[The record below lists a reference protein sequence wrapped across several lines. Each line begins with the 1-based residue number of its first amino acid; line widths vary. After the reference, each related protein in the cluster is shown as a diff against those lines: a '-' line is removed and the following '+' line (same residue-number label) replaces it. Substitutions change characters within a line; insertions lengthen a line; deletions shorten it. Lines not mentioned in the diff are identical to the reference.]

1 VTPHN
6 ATTTAPVAARRTNS
20 LVVAC
25 YRWMRTGVHVLA
37 GVSTT
42 LLVFP
47 LVSDGTRRSLVKRW
61 STRLLR
67 ILAVE
72 LRLEGDIGA
81 HRGNVMVVANHIS
94 WLDIFVLNAAHPV
107 RFVAKSEIAK
117 WPVLSQMVRGAGTL
131 FIERGRP
138 RDVVNVNHR
147 MAQLLAQGSI
157 VAVFPVGT
165 TSYGNELLPFK
176 GALLQPIVEAAGHVQ
191 PVAIRYRTPEGNLSF
206 APEYVGDTSFAASFW
221 RVCGERALTVELI
234 ARPALH
240 ARDRHRRDVARAAES
255 SIRMVLVEPASA
267 TVSDTASDREVALR

>member
-1 VTPHN
+1 
-6 ATTTAPVAARRTNS
+6 
-20 LVVAC
+20 
-25 YRWMRTGVHVLA
+25 MRTGVHVLA

-42 LLVFP
+42 LFVFP

-67 ILAVE
+67 ILAVD

-138 RDVVNVNHR
+138 RDVVSVNHR

-157 VAVFPVGT
+157 VAVFPEGT

-191 PVAIRYRTPEGNLSF
+191 PVAIRYRTPDGNLSF

-221 RVCGERALTVELI
+221 RVCCERALTVELI
-234 ARPALH
+234 ARPPLH
-240 ARDRHRRDVARAAES
+240 ARGRHRRDVARAAES
-255 SIRMVLVEPASA
+255 SIRMALVEPASA
-267 TVSDTASDREVALR
+267 TESGTASGPEVAPR